1 MVKGHADQT
10 GWALVQKGGISAL
23 VEGARMDVRVLTADV
38 SLQADDLLASVAA
51 TSMSHISVVRKS
63 GFNRLVEGAKV
74 TFDIVANRGTKIYG
88 CNEA

>member
-10 GWALVQKGGISAL
+10 GWALVQKGGFSAL

-38 SLQADDLLASVAA
+38 ALQADDLLASVAA